1 MSSDTRPST
10 MDEKDVMKNQQGD
23 FGSRPDSPYQQSL
36 SQHELTTVRTKKSV
50 HDGKTEP
57 SSEAP
62 VPIKDTSLHPETD
75 LENNI
80 IGWDS
85 QDDPEN
91 PKNFP
96 QRLKWTILLLVSSI
110 TLVSPLA
117 SSMFAPGVSFMNEEF
132 DNHSTTI
139 SAFTVSVFVLGY
151 SIGPLFLSPLSEI
164 YGRATILNY
173 SNTFFAVW
181 QIGCALAPN
190 IESLIIFRLLS
201 GIGGSGCLTIGGGVI
216 SDLFPA
222 EQRGRATAIYTIGP
236 LFGPVL
242 GPICG
247 GFLAQRVGWRWVFW
261 ILLIASSVATV
272 FIWKFNR
279 ETNPRVLLSRKVVTQ
294 QALTGNKDL
303 VSWYDRDTGSQSK
316 RRVLAHG
323 LIRPLKFLIFS
334 PIVALLSLYMAIT
347 YGLLYLLFTTI
358 TSVFEGQYGWEPEMT
373 GLAFIGIGAGLFLGV
388 AAVAKLSDAT
398 VIRLAARNGGIA
410 EPEMR
415 LPACI
420 VFGIFLPISLFWY
433 GWAAEKQTHWIVP
446 ILGMVPFG
454 FGMMGIFIPVQT
466 YLIDAFPE
474 YAASAI
480 AALTAT
486 RSLFGAFL
494 PMAGPS
500 MYKTLGLGWGNTLL
514 GCLGIVLLPFL
525 PFVYKYGAAIRKR
538 WPIDLR

>member
-1 MSSDTRPST
+1 
-10 MDEKDVMKNQQGD
+10 
-23 FGSRPDSPYQQSL
+23 
-36 SQHELTTVRTKKSV
+36 
-50 HDGKTEP
+50 
-57 SSEAP
+57 
-62 VPIKDTSLHPETD
+62 
-75 LENNI
+75 
-80 IGWDS
+80 
-85 QDDPEN
+85 
-91 PKNFP
+91 
-96 QRLKWTILLLVSSI
+96 
-110 TLVSPLA
+110 
-117 SSMFAPGVSFMNEEF
+117 
-132 DNHSTTI
+132 
-139 SAFTVSVFVLGY
+139 
-151 SIGPLFLSPLSEI
+151 
-164 YGRATILNY
+164 
-173 SNTFFAVW
+173 
-181 QIGCALAPN
+181 
-190 IESLIIFRLLS
+190 
-201 GIGGSGCLTIGGGVI
+201 
-216 SDLFPA
+216 
-222 EQRGRATAIYTIGP
+222 
-236 LFGPVL
+236 
-242 GPICG
+242 
-247 GFLAQRVGWRWVFW
+247 
-261 ILLIASSVATV
+261 
-272 FIWKFNR
+272 
-279 ETNPRVLLSRKVVTQ
+279 
-294 QALTGNKDL
+294 
-303 VSWYDRDTGSQSK
+303 
-316 RRVLAHG
+316 
-323 LIRPLKFLIFS
+323 
-334 PIVALLSLYMAIT
+334 
-347 YGLLYLLFTTI
+347 
-358 TSVFEGQYGWEPEMT
+358 MT

-420 VFGIFLPISLFWY
+420 VFGSFLPISLFWY